1 MVTET
6 ADCDTDVYFALCTNK
21 FPQKVIFDPI
31 FIIDAMRSTS
41 NCIWIKNTHFF
52 VQYLIL
58 WTVGGSEIDFNYKFA
73 NLSWKMVKKSI

>member
-1 MVTET
+1 VVTEI

-21 FPQKVIFDPI
+21 FKIKVIFDAI

-41 NCIWIKNTHFF
+41 NRIWIKNTPFF

-58 WTVGGSEIDFNYKFA
+58 WTVGGSEIDSNFKFA
-73 NLSWKMVKKSI
+73 NLS